1 MICATDAKLGLKTHW
16 SVPCWIL
23 LTDNPDPEVFQ
34 CPVWHLLSPS
44 PRPLLPP
51 ELWTF
56 KWIEEKDLELSFI
69 FKNQTGVI
77 LRHHYRIN
85 FNDNRDGV
93 NNIND
98 KPGANILNMQKKIRH
113 LNIIINNANQ
123 EVTDDI
129 LLNIIVCN
137 KFTYI
142 CYL

>member
-51 ELWTF
+51 ELRTF
-56 KWIEEKDLELSFI
+56 KYIEEKDLNLSFQ
-69 FKNQTGVI
+69 FLRYRQVI
-77 LRHHYRIN
+77 LRHYDRIN
-85 FNDNRDGV
+85 FNNSDGV
-93 NNIND
+93 NDIND
-98 KPGANILNMQKKIRH
+98 KPGANIFNMEKKIRH

-123 EVTDDI
+123 EDTDDI
-129 LLNIIVCN
+129 LLNIIVWN
-137 KFTYI
+137 KFTSI